1 MGRPKTQI
9 YLNGKL
15 VKSKSDLPK
24 KAVLKEQKRI
34 SKDYYETPDYTHQ
47 EDVKIRNSFEKS
59 RELREQSE
67 LYHGG

>member
-15 VKSKSDLPK
+15 VSKSDLPK
-24 KAVLKEQKRI
+24 KAVLKKQERI
-34 SKDYYETPDYTHQ
+34 AKDYYETPDYTNQ
-47 EDVKIRNSFEKS
+47 QDIKIRNSFEKS